1 MTIST
6 ALCTSFLLEMAQGIH
21 DFSSDT
27 IMAALYSD
35 DASLGAS
42 TTAYTTDGEVTGSG
56 YSAGGVQATVR
67 SGYPQIVAGRVEIRF
82 DPIEWETTTLTY
94 RGVLIYNAS
103 KANRAIKVIDR
114 GMNKTTVNGPISISD
129 AAPAMP
135 LILIA
140 G

>member
-6 ALCTSFLLEMAQGIH
+6 ALCTSFLLELARGVH
-21 DFSSDT
+21 DFDNDT
-27 IMAALYSD
+27 IMAALYTD
-35 DASLGAS
+35 DASLGAG
-42 TTAYTTDGEVTGSG
+42 TTEYTTDGEVEGSG
-56 YSAGGVQATVR
+56 YSAGGVEATVR
-67 SGYPQIVAGRVEIRF
+67 SGYPQVVAGRVEIRF
-82 DPIEWETTTLTY
+82 DPIEWETTSLTY

-103 KANRAIKVIDR
+103 KDNRAIKVIDR

-135 LILIA
+135 LVLIA